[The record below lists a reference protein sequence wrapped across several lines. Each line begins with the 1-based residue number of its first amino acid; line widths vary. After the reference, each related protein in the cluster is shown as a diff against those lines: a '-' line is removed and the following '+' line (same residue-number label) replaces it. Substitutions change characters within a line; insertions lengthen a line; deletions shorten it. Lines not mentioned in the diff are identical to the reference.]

1 MRLLRPLALLLAV
14 PLLGSCTGTGTGTGD
29 PPEPVRVGAIYPLSG
44 TQGMGGIDE
53 YHGVR
58 VAAELVNADGGV
70 GGRPVVLDQVD
81 VPEAD
86 AAPGA
91 ITALADRGVDLV
103 LGSYGSTISSPAA
116 AAAAGRGSLFWE
128 TGAVGKLAGPGG
140 GDLVFRV
147 APTGGLLGR
156 GAIRFVAD
164 QLAPK
169 LGRPASSLRFAIA
182 AVDDV
187 YGHAV
192 ADGARAELRDRGL
205 EVSADVAYDPRRYDP
220 AKVVA
225 EVAAAR
231 PDVLFVV
238 AYLEDGVALRREQVR
253 QHLPLLASIGTSSS
267 YCMPEFGAL
276 LGRDAVGLF
285 ASDKP
290 DTHGINPSG
299 LAPDARALLDRA
311 DAAYREAN
319 GHSMSAAALAGFS
332 GAWALFRHVLP
343 EASSLDP
350 ADVAAAARRAR
361 VPAGGL
367 PNGSG
372 LEFAPPGGA
381 DAGANLRAAS
391 VIWEWT
397 EVNRREVTWPP
408 QFATAPIAT
417 IHPTR

>member
-1 MRLLRPLALLLAV
+1 
-14 PLLGSCTGTGTGTGD
+14 
-29 PPEPVRVGAIYPLSG
+29 
-44 TQGMGGIDE
+44 
-53 YHGVR
+53 
-58 VAAELVNADGGV
+58 
-70 GGRPVVLDQVD
+70 
-81 VPEAD
+81 
-86 AAPGA
+86 
-91 ITALADRGVDLV
+91 
-103 LGSYGSTISSPAA
+103 
-116 AAAAGRGSLFWE
+116 
-128 TGAVGKLAGPGG
+128 
-140 GDLVFRV
+140 
-147 APTGGLLGR
+147 
-156 GAIRFVAD
+156 
-164 QLAPK
+164 
-169 LGRPASSLRFAIA
+169 
-182 AVDDV
+182 
-187 YGHAV
+187 
-192 ADGARAELRDRGL
+192 
-205 EVSADVAYDPRRYDP
+205 
-220 AKVVA
+220 
-225 EVAAAR
+225 
-231 PDVLFVV
+231 VLFVV

-311 DAAYREAN
+311 DAAYQKAN

-343 EASSLDP
+343 EAGSLDP

-372 LEFAPPGGA
+372 LEFAPPGSA

-408 QFATAPIAT
+408 QFATAPIAS
-417 IHPTR
+417 IRPTR

>member
-1 MRLLRPLALLLAV
+1 MRHLRPLVVLLVLLLVA
-14 PLLGSCTGTGTGTGD
+14 SCAGGPAGD
-29 PPEPVRVGAIYPLSG
+29 RPEPVRVGAIYPLSG

-58 VAAELVNADGGV
+58 VAAELINADGGI
-70 GGRPVVLDQVD
+70 GGRPVVLDEVD

-91 ITALADRGVDLV
+91 IKELADRGVGLV

-116 AAAAGRGSLFWE
+116 TAAAGAGSLFWE
-128 TGAVGKLAGPGG
+128 TGAVGKLAGPGEG
-140 GDLVFRV
+140 PLVFRA

-169 LGRPASSLRFAIA
+169 LGRPAASLRFAIA

-187 YGHAV
+187 YGTAV
-192 ADGARAELRDRGL
+192 ADGARAELRDRDL
-205 EVSADVAYDPRRYDP
+205 ETAADVAYDPRRYDP

-225 EVAAAR
+225 EIAAAR

-238 AYLEDGVALRREQVR
+238 AYLEDGVALRKEQVR

-276 LGRDAVGLF
+276 LGHDAVGLF

-290 DTHGINPSG
+290 DTHGINPEG
-299 LAPDARALLDRA
+299 LAPDAQALLERA

-343 EASSLDP
+343 EASSMDP
-350 ADVAAAARRAR
+350 ANVAAAARRAR

-372 LEFAPPGGA
+372 IEFAPPGGA

-397 EVNRREVTWPP
+397 KVNQRDVVWPD
-408 QFATAPIAT
+408 QFATAKMAAIRPS
-417 IHPTR
+417 R

>member
-1 MRLLRPLALLLAV
+1 MRHLRPLLVLLVLLLVA
-14 PLLGSCTGTGTGTGD
+14 SCTSD

-58 VAAELVNADGGV
+58 VAAELINAEGGV

-91 ITALADRGVDLV
+91 IKALADRGVDLV

-116 AAAAGRGSLFWE
+116 TAAAGHGSLFWE
-128 TGAVGKLAGPGG
+128 TGAVGKLAGPGE

-147 APTGGLLGR
+147 A
-156 GAIRFVAD
+156 
-164 QLAPK
+164 
-169 LGRPASSLRFAIA
+169 
-182 AVDDV
+182 
-187 YGHAV
+187 
-192 ADGARAELRDRGL
+192 
-205 EVSADVAYDPRRYDP
+205 
-220 AKVVA
+220 
-225 EVAAAR
+225 
-231 PDVLFVV
+231 
-238 AYLEDGVALRREQVR
+238 YLKDGVALRQEQVR

-276 LGRDAVGLF
+276 LGQDAVGLF

-343 EASSLDP
+343 EAGSLTP
-350 ADVAAAARRAR
+350 GDVAAAARRAR

-372 LEFAPPGGA
+372 LEFAPPGGP
-381 DAGANLRAAS
+381 DAGAKLRAAS

-408 QFATAPIAT
+408 QFATAEIAA
-417 IHPTR
+417 IRPSR

>member
-1 MRLLRPLALLLAV
+1 MRHLRPLILLLALLLTA
-14 PLLGSCTGTGTGTGD
+14 SCTGD
-29 PPEPVRVGAIYPLSG
+29 PPEPVRVGAVYPLSG

-70 GGRPVVLDQVD
+70 DGRPIAIDQVD

-86 AAPGA
+86 AAPA
-91 ITALADRGVDLV
+91 AVKALADRGVDLV

-116 AAAAGRGSLFWE
+116 VAAAGRGSLFWE

-164 QLAPK
+164 HLAPK
-169 LGRPASSLRFAIA
+169 LGRKPSELRFAIA

-192 ADGARAELRDRGL
+192 ADGARNELRERGL
-205 EVSADVAYDPRRYDP
+205 KAVADVAYDPRHYDP

-225 EVAAAR
+225 KVAAPR

-238 AYLEDGVALRREQVR
+238 AYLQDGVALRREQVR

-267 YCMPEFGAL
+267 YCMPEFGAR
-276 LGRDAVGLF
+276 LGRDALGLF

-290 DTHGINPSG
+290 DTHGINPHG
-299 LAPDARALLDRA
+299 LTGEGRALLERA
-311 DAAYREAN
+311 DGAYQAAYGE
-319 GHSMSAAALAGFS
+319 SMSAAALAGFS

-343 EASSLDP
+343 AARSLSP
-350 ADVAAAARRAR
+350 AEVAAAAR
-361 VPAGGL
+361 
-367 PNGSG
+367 
-372 LEFAPPGGA
+372 
-381 DAGANLRAAS
+381 AAS
-391 VIWEWT
+391 V
-397 EVNRREVTWPP
+397 P
-408 QFATAPIAT
+408 A
-417 IHPTR
+417 

>member
-1 MRLLRPLALLLAV
+1 MRLLRPLVLLLV
-14 PLLGSCTGTGTGTGD
+14 LLLTAACTGD
-29 PPEPVRVGAIYPLSG
+29 RPEPVRVGAIYPLSG

-70 GGRPVVLDQVD
+70 EGRPIQLDQVD
-81 VPEAD
+81 VPAAD

-91 ITALADRGVDLV
+91 IKALADRGVDLV

-116 AAAAGRGSLFWE
+116 AAAAGHGSLFWE

-164 QLAPK
+164 QLAPRLHRK
-169 LGRPASSLRFAIA
+169 ASSLRFAVA

-205 EVSADVAYDPRRYDP
+205 SVVADHAYDPRHYDP

-225 EVAAAR
+225 RIAAAR

-290 DTHGINPSG
+290 DTHGINPEG
-299 LAPDARALLDRA
+299 LAPEAGALLARA
-311 DAAYREAN
+311 DAAYRKAN

-332 GAWALFRHVLP
+332 GAWALFRYVLP
-343 EASSLDP
+343 AAGSMAP
-350 ADVAAAARRAR
+350 ADVAAAARRVR
-361 VPAGGL
+361 VPAGAL

-372 LEFAPPGGA
+372 LEFAAPGGP

-397 EVNRREVTWPP
+397 AVNRREVTWPP
-408 QFATAPIAT
+408 QFATAQIAS
-417 IHPTR
+417 IRPSR

>member
-1 MRLLRPLALLLAV
+1 MRLLRPLVLLLV
-14 PLLGSCTGTGTGTGD
+14 LLLTASCTGD
-29 PPEPVRVGAIYPLSG
+29 SPEPVRVGAIYPLSG

-53 YHGVR
+53 YHGVQ
-58 VAAELVNADGGV
+58 VAADLANADGGV
-70 GGRPVVLDQVD
+70 GGRPIVVDQVD

-91 ITALADRGVDLV
+91 IKALADRGVNLV

-116 AAAAGRGSLFWE
+116 TAAAGQGSLFWE
-128 TGAVGKLAGPGG
+128 TGAVGKLAGPGE

-164 QLAPK
+164 QLAPR
-169 LGRPASSLRFAIA
+169 LRRPAASLRFAVA

-192 ADGARAELRDRGL
+192 ADGARAELRERGL
-205 EVSADVAYDPRRYDP
+205 PVAADVAYDPRRYDP
-220 AKVVA
+220 AKVVRQL
-225 EVAAAR
+225 AAAR

-290 DTHGINPSG
+290 DTHGINPAG
-299 LAPDARALLDRA
+299 LAPEARALLERA
-311 DAAYREAN
+311 DAAYRKAH

-332 GAWALFRHVLP
+332 GAWALLRHVLP
-343 EASSLDP
+343 AADLPTP
-350 ADVAAAARRAR
+350 ADVAAAAREAR

-372 LEFAPPGGA
+372 LEFAPPGGP

-397 EVNRREVTWPP
+397 EVNRRDVTWPP
-408 QFATAPIAT
+408 QFATAPIAA
-417 IHPTR
+417 IRPTR

>member
-1 MRLLRPLALLLAV
+1 MRHLRPLILLLALLLTA
-14 PLLGSCTGTGTGTGD
+14 SCTGD

-70 GGRPVVLDQVD
+70 DGRPIAIDQVD

-86 AAPGA
+86 AAPA
-91 ITALADRGVDLV
+91 AVKALAGRGVRLV
-103 LGSYGSTISSPAA
+103 LGSYGSTIASPAA
-116 AAAAGRGSLFWE
+116 AAAAGHGSLFWE

-164 QLAPK
+164 QLAPRLHRK
-169 LGRPASSLRFAIA
+169 ASSLRFAIA
-182 AVDDV
+182 SVDDV

-192 ADGARAELRDRGL
+192 ADGARAELRERGL
-205 EVSADVAYDPRRYDP
+205 KAAADVAYDPRRYDA
-220 AKVVA
+220 AKVVS
-225 EVAAAR
+225 EIAAAR

-276 LGRDAVGLF
+276 LGEDAVGLF

-299 LAPDARALLDRA
+299 LAPDARALLERA
-311 DAAYREAN
+311 DAAYQQAN
-319 GHSMSAAALAGFS
+319 GHSMSAAALAGFA

-343 EASSLDP
+343 AASSLEP
-350 ADVAAAARRAR
+350 ADVAAAARKAR
-361 VPAGGL
+361 IPAGGL

-372 LEFAPPGGA
+372 LEFAPPGGV

-397 EVNRREVTWPP
+397 KVNRREVTWPP
-408 QFATAPIAT
+408 QFATADIAAV
-417 IHPTR
+417 HPSR

>member
-1 MRLLRPLALLLAV
+1 M
-14 PLLGSCTGTGTGTGD
+14 
-29 PPEPVRVGAIYPLSG
+29 RVGAIYPLSG

-58 VAAELVNADGGV
+58 VAAELVNADGGI

-91 ITALADRGVDLV
+91 IKALADRGVDLV

-116 AAAAGRGSLFWE
+116 TAAAGRGSLFWE
-128 TGAVGKLAGPGG
+128 TGAVGKLAGPGE

-169 LGRPASSLRFAIA
+169 LGPAGVLAALRHRRRRRRVRRTRWPTGPGPSCATA
-182 AVDDV
+182 
-187 YGHAV
+187 
-192 ADGARAELRDRGL
+192 GL
-205 EVSADVAYDPRRYDP
+205 EAVADVAYDPRRYDP

-276 LGRDAVGLF
+276 LGQRRRRPVRLRQARHPRDQPGRARPRRPRPAGPGRRRLPQGQRPLDERRRPGRLLRGLGAVPPRAPGGRL
-285 ASDKP
+285 ASTRP
-290 DTHGINPSG
+290 TWPPRPAGPG
-299 LAPDARALLDRA
+299 CRP
-311 DAAYREAN
+311 AACPT
-319 GHSMSAAALAGFS
+319 AAA
-332 GAWALFRHVLP
+332 
-343 EASSLDP
+343 SSSP
-350 ADVAAAARRAR
+350 RRA
-361 VPAGGL
+361 
-367 PNGSG
+367 S
-372 LEFAPPGGA
+372 A

-408 QFATAPIAT
+408 QFATAEIAA
-417 IHPTR
+417 IRPSR

>member
-1 MRLLRPLALLLAV
+1 MRLLRPLALLLV
-14 PLLGSCTGTGTGTGD
+14 LLLAACTGD
-29 PPEPVRVGAIYPLSG
+29 PPKPVRVGAIYPLSG

-53 YHGVR
+53 LHGVQ
-58 VAAELVNADGGV
+58 VAAELINAEGGI
-70 GGRPVVLDQVD
+70 GGRPVALDQVD

-91 ITALADRGVDLV
+91 VRELADRGVDLV

-169 LGRPASSLRFAIA
+169 LHRKPSSLRFAIA

-205 EVSADVAYDPRRYDP
+205 TVAADLAYDPRHYDP

-225 EVAAAR
+225 KIAAAR

-238 AYLEDGVALRREQVR
+238 AYLEDGVALRQQQVR

-267 YCMPEFGAL
+267 YCMPAFGAL

-299 LAPDARALLDRA
+299 LAPGARALLERA
-311 DAAYREAN
+311 DAAYRKAN

-332 GAWALFRHVLP
+332 GAWALFRYVLP
-343 EASSLDP
+343 EAGSLAP
-350 ADVAAAARRAR
+350 AEVAAAARRAR

-417 IHPTR
+417 LRPTR

>member
-1 MRLLRPLALLLAV
+1 
-14 PLLGSCTGTGTGTGD
+14 
-29 PPEPVRVGAIYPLSG
+29 
-44 TQGMGGIDE
+44 
-53 YHGVR
+53 
-58 VAAELVNADGGV
+58 
-70 GGRPVVLDQVD
+70 
-81 VPEAD
+81 
-86 AAPGA
+86 
-91 ITALADRGVDLV
+91 
-103 LGSYGSTISSPAA
+103 
-116 AAAAGRGSLFWE
+116 
-128 TGAVGKLAGPGG
+128 
-140 GDLVFRV
+140 
-147 APTGGLLGR
+147 
-156 GAIRFVAD
+156 
-164 QLAPK
+164 
-169 LGRPASSLRFAIA
+169 
-182 AVDDV
+182 
-187 YGHAV
+187 
-192 ADGARAELRDRGL
+192 
-205 EVSADVAYDPRRYDP
+205 
-220 AKVVA
+220 VVA

-299 LAPDARALLDRA
+299 LAPDARALLERA

-343 EASSLDP
+343 EAASLAP
-350 ADVAAAARRAR
+350 TDVAAAARRAR
-361 VPAGGL
+361 VPTGGL

-372 LEFAPPGGA
+372 LEFAPPDGA

-417 IHPTR
+417 LRPTR

>member
-1 MRLLRPLALLLAV
+1 MRLLRPLALLLV
-14 PLLGSCTGTGTGTGD
+14 LLLAAAACSSGAEG
-29 PPEPVRVGAIYPLSG
+29 PEPLRVGAIYPLSG
-44 TQGMGGIDE
+44 SQGMGGVDE
-53 YHGVR
+53 YHGVQA
-58 VAAELVNADGGV
+58 AAELVNAEGGV
-70 GGRPVVLDQVD
+70 GGRPVELDEVD

-91 ITALADRGVDLV
+91 IKALADRGVELV

-128 TGAVGKLAGPGG
+128 TGAVGKLAGPGE

-169 LGRPASSLRFAIA
+169 LRRPASSLRFAIA

-192 ADGARAELRDRGL
+192 ADGARAELRERGL
-205 EVSADVAYDPRRYDP
+205 PVAADVAYDPRRYDP
-220 AKVVA
+220 AKVVRQL
-225 EVAAAR
+225 AAAR

-290 DTHGINPSG
+290 DTHGINPAG
-299 LAPDARALLDRA
+299 LAPEARALLERA
-311 DAAYREAN
+311 DAAYRKAH

-332 GAWALFRHVLP
+332 GAWALLRHVLP
-343 EASSLDP
+343 AADSPTP
-350 ADVAAAARRAR
+350 ADVAAAAREAR

-372 LEFAPPGGA
+372 LEFAPPGGH

-397 EVNRREVTWPP
+397 EVNRRDVTWPP
-408 QFATAPIAT
+408 QFATAPIAA
-417 IHPTR
+417 IRPTR

>member
-1 MRLLRPLALLLAV
+1 MRHLRALVLLLV
-14 PLLGSCTGTGTGTGD
+14 LLLTASCGG
-29 PPEPVRVGAIYPLSG
+29 PAAESPEPVRVGAIYPLSG

-58 VAAELVNADGGV
+58 VAAELVNADGGIN
-70 GGRPVVLDQVD
+70 GRPVVLDQVD

-91 ITALADRGVDLV
+91 IKALADRGVDLV

-116 AAAAGRGSLFWE
+116 AAAAGHGSLFWE

-169 LGRPASSLRFAIA
+169 LGREASSLRFAIA
-182 AVDDV
+182 AVDDA
-187 YGHAV
+187 YGGAV
-192 ADGARAELRDRGL
+192 ADGARAELRERKL
-205 EVSADVAYDPRRYDP
+205 ETVADVAYDPRRYDP

-225 EVAAAR
+225 ELRAGR

-276 LGRDAVGLF
+276 LGEDAVGLF

-299 LAPDARALLDRA
+299 LAPDARALLERA
-311 DAAYREAN
+311 DAAYQQAN
-319 GHSMSAAALAGFS
+319 GHSMSAAALAGFA

-343 EASSLDP
+343 AASSLEP
-350 ADVAAAARRAR
+350 ADVAAAARKAR
-361 VPAGGL
+361 IPAGGL

-372 LEFAPPGGA
+372 LEFAPPGGV

-397 EVNRREVTWPP
+397 KVNRREVTWPP
-408 QFATAPIAT
+408 QFATAGIAAV
-417 IHPTR
+417 HPSR

>member
-1 MRLLRPLALLLAV
+1 MRPLRPLVLLLV
-14 PLLGSCTGTGTGTGD
+14 LLLVAGCTGD

-44 TQGMGGIDE
+44 TQGMGGIEE

-58 VAAELVNADGGV
+58 VAAELANQEGGV
-70 GGRPVVLDQVD
+70 GGRPIVLDQVD

-91 ITALADRGVDLV
+91 IKALAGRGVDLV

-164 QLAPK
+164 ELAPK
-169 LGRPASSLRFAIA
+169 LPRPNASLRFAIA

-187 YGHAV
+187 YGKAV
-192 ADGARAELRDRGL
+192 ADGARAELRERGL
-205 EVSADVAYDPRRYDP
+205 RATADVTYDPRRYDP
-220 AKVVA
+220 AKVVR
-225 EVAAAR
+225 EVAAGR

-267 YCMPEFGAL
+267 YCMPEFGAR

-290 DTHGINPSG
+290 DTHGINPAG
-299 LAPDARALLDRA
+299 LTPEARALLDRA
-311 DAAYREAN
+311 DTAYRKAN

-332 GAWALFRHVLP
+332 GAWALFHHVLP
-343 EASSLDP
+343 AAGSLTP
-350 ADVAAAARRAR
+350 ADVAAAARTAR

-372 LEFAPPGGA
+372 LEFAPAGGP

-397 EVNRREVTWPP
+397 QVNRREVTWPP
-408 QFATAPIAT
+408 QFATAPIAA
-417 IHPTR
+417 IRPSR

>member
-1 MRLLRPLALLLAV
+1 MRHLRALALLLV
-14 PLLGSCTGTGTGTGD
+14 LLLTASCGGPAGD
-29 PPEPVRVGAIYPLSG
+29 PSEPVRVGAIYPLSG

-58 VAAELVNADGGV
+58 VAAELVNADGGIN
-70 GGRPVVLDQVD
+70 GRPVALDQVD

-91 ITALADRGVDLV
+91 IKALADRGVDLV

-116 AAAAGRGSLFWE
+116 AAAAGHGSLFWE

-164 QLAPK
+164 QLAAK
-169 LGRPASSLRFAIA
+169 LGREPSSLRFAIA

-187 YGHAV
+187 YGAAV
-192 ADGARAELRDRGL
+192 ADGARAELRERKL
-205 EVSADVAYDPRRYDP
+205 ETVADVAYDPRRYDP
-220 AKVVA
+220 AKVVGKIR
-225 EVAAAR
+225 AAR

-276 LGRDAVGLF
+276 LGKGAVGLF

-311 DAAYREAN
+311 DAAYQKAN

-343 EASSLDP
+343 AGSSMEP
-350 ADVAAAARRAR
+350 ADVAAAARKAR
-361 VPAGGL
+361 IPAGGL

-372 LEFAPPGGA
+372 LEFAPPGGV

-397 EVNRREVTWPP
+397 KVNRREVTWPP
-408 QFATAPIAT
+408 QFATADIAAV
-417 IHPTR
+417 HPSR

>member
-1 MRLLRPLALLLAV
+1 MRHPRALALLLV
-14 PLLGSCTGTGTGTGD
+14 LLLTASCGGPAGD
-29 PPEPVRVGAIYPLSG
+29 SSEPVRVGAIYPLSG

-70 GGRPVVLDQVD
+70 NGRPVALDQVD

-91 ITALADRGVDLV
+91 IRALADRGVNLV

-116 AAAAGRGSLFWE
+116 AAAAGHGSLFWE
-128 TGAVGKLAGPGG
+128 TGAVGKLAGPGE

-169 LGRPASSLRFAIA
+169 LGREASSLRFAIA

-187 YGHAV
+187 YGAAV
-192 ADGARAELRDRGL
+192 ADGARAELRERKL
-205 EVSADVAYDPRRYDP
+205 ETVADVAYDPRRYDP
-220 AKVVA
+220 AKVVG
-225 EVAAAR
+225 ELRAAR

-276 LGRDAVGLF
+276 LGKDAVGLF

-299 LAPDARALLDRA
+299 LAPDARALLERA
-311 DAAYREAN
+311 DAAYQQAN

-343 EASSLDP
+343 AASSLAP
-350 ADVAAAARRAR
+350 ADVAAAAREAR
-361 VPAGGL
+361 IPAGGL

-372 LEFAPPGGA
+372 LEFAPPGGV

-408 QFATAPIAT
+408 QFATAEIAAV
-417 IHPTR
+417 HPSR

>member
-1 MRLLRPLALLLAV
+1 MRHPRALVLLLV
-14 PLLGSCTGTGTGTGD
+14 LLLTASCGGSAGD
-29 PPEPVRVGAIYPLSG
+29 SPEPVRVGAIYPLSG

-58 VAAELVNADGGV
+58 VAAELANADGGV
-70 GGRPVVLDQVD
+70 NGRQVVLDQVD

-91 ITALADRGVDLV
+91 IKALADRGVDLV

-164 QLAPK
+164 QLAPR
-169 LGRPASSLRFAIA
+169 LGREASSLRFAIA

-187 YGHAV
+187 YGAAV
-192 ADGARAELRDRGL
+192 ADGARAELRERRL
-205 EVSADVAYDPRRYDP
+205 ETVADVAYDPRRYDP

-225 EVAAAR
+225 ELRAAR

-276 LGRDAVGLF
+276 LGKDAVGLF

-299 LAPDARALLDRA
+299 LAPDARDLLERA
-311 DAAYREAN
+311 DAAYQRAN

-343 EASSLDP
+343 AARSMEP
-350 ADVAAAARRAR
+350 ADVAAAARQAR
-361 VPAGGL
+361 IPAGGL

-372 LEFAPPGGA
+372 LEFAPPGGV

-408 QFATAPIAT
+408 QFATADIAAV
-417 IHPTR
+417 HPSR

>member
-1 MRLLRPLALLLAV
+1 MPLLRPLTLLLVLLLAA
-14 PLLGSCTGTGTGTGD
+14 SCAGD
-29 PPEPVRVGAIYPLSG
+29 PPDPVRVGAIYPLSG
-44 TQGMGGIDE
+44 SQGMGGIDE

-58 VAAELVNADGGV
+58 VAADLVNQEGGI
-70 GGRPVVLDQVD
+70 GGRPVVVDQVD

-91 ITALADRGVDLV
+91 VKALAGRGVDLV

-116 AAAAGRGSLFWE
+116 AAAAGTGSLFWE
-128 TGAVGKLAGPGG
+128 TGAVGKLAGPGE

-164 QLAPK
+164 QLAPR
-169 LGRPASSLRFAIA
+169 LERHAPSLRFAIA

-187 YGHAV
+187 YGRAV
-192 ADGARAELRDRGL
+192 ADGARAELRQRGL
-205 EVSADVAYDPRRYDP
+205 RVTADVAYDPRRYDA
-220 AKVVA
+220 AKVVGTI
-225 EVAAAR
+225 AAGR

-290 DTHGINPSG
+290 DTHGINPAG
-299 LAPDARALLDRA
+299 LAPDTRALLDRA
-311 DAAYREAN
+311 DAAYRKAN

-332 GAWALFRHVLP
+332 GGWALFRHVLP
-343 EASSLDP
+343 AARSLSP
-350 ADVAAAARRAR
+350 ADVAAAARKAR

-372 LEFAPPGGA
+372 LEFAPPGGP

-408 QFATAPIAT
+408 QFATSPIAV
-417 IHPTR
+417 IRPAR

>member
-1 MRLLRPLALLLAV
+1 MRRFRSLALLVVLLLAAA
-14 PLLGSCTGTGTGTGD
+14 GCAGGGD
-29 PPEPVRVGAIYPLSG
+29 PPEPLRVGAVYPLSG
-44 TQGMGGIDE
+44 TQGMGGVDE
-53 YHGVR
+53 YRGVV
-58 VAAELVNADGGV
+58 VAAELANHDGGV
-70 GGRPVVLDQVD
+70 AGRRIAVERVD

-91 ITALADRGVDLV
+91 VEALARRGIDLV

-128 TGAVGKLAGPGG
+128 TGAVGKLAGPGE

-156 GAIRFVAD
+156 NAIAFVAD
-164 QLAPK
+164 QLAPR
-169 LGRPASSLRFAIA
+169 LDREAASLRFAVA

-187 YGHAV
+187 YGRAV

-205 EVSADVAYDPRRYDP
+205 RLTADVAYDPRRYDP
-220 AKVVA
+220 AKVVRQ
-225 EVAAAR
+225 VAAGR

-253 QHLPLLASIGTSSS
+253 QHLPLLAGIGTSSS
-267 YCMPEFGAL
+267 YCMPEFGAR
-276 LGRDAVGLF
+276 LGRDALGLF

-290 DTHGINPSG
+290 DTHGINPHG
-299 LAPDARALLDRA
+299 LTREGRALLARA
-311 DAAYREAN
+311 DAAYQAAY
-319 GHSMSAAALAGFS
+319 GASMSAAALAGFS
-332 GAWALFRHVLP
+332 GAWALFHHVLP
-343 EASSLDP
+343 AARSPAP
-350 ADVAAAARRAR
+350 ADVAAAARAVR
-361 VPAGGL
+361 VPRGGL

-372 LEFAPPGGA
+372 LEFGAPGGP

-397 EVNRREVTWPP
+397 ELNKREVTWPP
-408 QFATAPIAT
+408 QFATAPIAA
-417 IHPTR
+417 IRPTR

>member
-1 MRLLRPLALLLAV
+1 MRHLRAPALLLALLLTA
-14 PLLGSCTGTGTGTGD
+14 SCGGPAGD
-29 PPEPVRVGAIYPLSG
+29 SSEPVRVGAIYPLSG

-70 GGRPVVLDQVD
+70 NGRPVALDQVD

-91 ITALADRGVDLV
+91 IRALADRGVNLV

-116 AAAAGRGSLFWE
+116 AAAAGHGSLFWE
-128 TGAVGKLAGPGG
+128 TGAVGKLAGPGE

-169 LGRPASSLRFAIA
+169 LGREASSLRFAIA

-187 YGHAV
+187 YGAAV
-192 ADGARAELRDRGL
+192 ADGARAELRERKL
-205 EVSADVAYDPRRYDP
+205 ETVADVAYDPRRYDP
-220 AKVVA
+220 ARVVG
-225 EVAAAR
+225 ELRAAR

-276 LGRDAVGLF
+276 LGKDAVGLF

-299 LAPDARALLDRA
+299 LAPDARALLERA
-311 DAAYREAN
+311 DAAYQQAN

-343 EASSLDP
+343 AASSLAP
-350 ADVAAAARRAR
+350 ADVAAAAREAR
-361 VPAGGL
+361 IPAGGL

-372 LEFAPPGGA
+372 LEFAPPGGV

-408 QFATAPIAT
+408 QFATAEIAAV
-417 IHPTR
+417 HPSR

>member
-1 MRLLRPLALLLAV
+1 MRLLRPLALLLV
-14 PLLGSCTGTGTGTGD
+14 LLLAACTGD
-29 PPEPVRVGAIYPLSG
+29 PPEPVRVGAVYPLSG

-53 YHGVR
+53 FHGVQ
-58 VAAELVNADGGV
+58 VAAELINAEGGV

-91 ITALADRGVDLV
+91 IRALADRGVDLV

-116 AAAAGRGSLFWE
+116 TAAAGRGSLFWE

-169 LGRPASSLRFAIA
+169 LKRPASSLRFAIA

-187 YGHAV
+187 YGTAV
-192 ADGARAELRDRGL
+192 ADGARAELGDRGL
-205 EVSADVAYDPRRYDP
+205 KAVADVAYDPRRYDP

-225 EVAAAR
+225 RIGAAR

-238 AYLEDGVALRREQVR
+238 AYLKDGVALRREQVR

-276 LGRDAVGLF
+276 LGHDAVGLF

-290 DTHGINPSG
+290 DTHGINPAG
-299 LAPDARALLDRA
+299 LAPGTRALLERA
-311 DAAYREAN
+311 DAAYRKAN

-343 EASSLDP
+343 DASSMRP
-350 ADVAAAARRAR
+350 ADVAAAARKVR

-372 LEFAPPGGA
+372 IEFAPADGA

-397 EVNRREVTWPP
+397 KVNQRQVTWPP
-408 QFATAPIAT
+408 QFATAEIAA
-417 IHPTR
+417 IRPSR